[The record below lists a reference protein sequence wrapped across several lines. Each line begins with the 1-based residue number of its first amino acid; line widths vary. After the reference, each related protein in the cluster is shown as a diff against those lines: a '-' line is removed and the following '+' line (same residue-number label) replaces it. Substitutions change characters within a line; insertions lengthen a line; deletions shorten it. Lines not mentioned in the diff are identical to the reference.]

1 MFCFLLTNKKV
12 IRVSFVRYLKTNYNY
27 SGLLTKAKVLFF
39 YKKIH
44 EKSHNNIIN
53 NYYFAILVQKHKK
66 VRFVDVETSRIT
78 VKRKNMLKIN
88 KITDI
93 FSLLTSSWNC

>member
-1 MFCFLLTNKKV
+1 MFCFLLTNRKV

-53 NYYFAILVQKHKK
+53 NYCFEKLVQKHKK
-66 VRFVDVETSRIT
+66 ACYAVVKSFKNT
-78 VKRKNMLKIN
+78 V
-88 KITDI
+88 
-93 FSLLTSSWNC
+93 